1 MSTSSTSPTGA
12 TTLRAATIADLDT
25 VEDLMRQFYRHF
37 NYHFR
42 DPGQREIIE
51 HFIAT
56 GHLGSMWIIDVAQR
70 PVGYAALTYGYSFEF
85 GGRDAFVDELF
96 VVPELRGQGHGAA
109 ALLSLQSRA
118 AELGLIAIHLQ
129 TESYNQRAKRM
140 YESVGFTDL
149 SRTTLTWRP
158 EAQR

>member
-1 MSTSSTSPTGA
+1 MSTSS
-12 TTLRAATIADLDT
+12 TTLRAATLNDLDT

-37 NYHFR
+37 KYHFR
-42 DPGQREIIE
+42 EPGQRQLIE
-51 HFIAT
+51 RFIT
-56 GHLGSMWIIDVAQR
+56 TEYLGSMWLIEVAQR
-70 PVGYAALTYGYSFEF
+70 AVGYAAMTYGYSFEF

-96 VVPELRGQGHGAA
+96 VIPELRGQGHGAA
-109 ALLSLQSRA
+109 ALLALQGRA

-149 SRTTLTWRP
+149 SRSTLTWRP
-158 EAQR
+158 DER